1 MQFSITENTY
11 AVSKTFVLISENL
24 ENWIIMEKLDCFATG
39 RPTEIPEDD
48 VFICESTY
56 DESKHLM
63 KKLIQDGLKKFNHT
77 SAVTEDEI
85 YFFRRPINPA
95 KVKLKKNY

>member
-1 MQFSITENTY
+1 MKS
-11 AVSKTFVLISENL
+11 
-24 ENWIIMEKLDCFATG
+24 TG

-48 VFICESTY
+48 VYICESLY
-56 DESKHLM
+56 DESKSLM
-63 KKLIQDGLKKFNHT
+63 KKLSQDGLKKFNHT

-95 KVKLKKNY
+95 KVCMRVKHIN

>member
-1 MQFSITENTY
+1 MNY
-11 AVSKTFVLISENL
+11 
-24 ENWIIMEKLDCFATG
+24 TG

-48 VFICESTY
+48 VYICESLY
-56 DESKHLM
+56 DESKSLM
-63 KKLIQDGLKKFNHT
+63 KKLSQDGLKKYNHT

-95 KVKLKKNY
+95 KVCTRIKYINQLIKCIFLFSETIGYVSYS

>member
-1 MQFSITENTY
+1 MLLFYNE
-11 AVSKTFVLISENL
+11 
-24 ENWIIMEKLDCFATG
+24 IIITG

-48 VFICESTY
+48 IFICESTY
-56 DESKHLM
+56 DESKNLLR
-63 KKLIQDGLKKFNHT
+63 KLPQDGLKKYQHT

-95 KVKLKKNY
+95 KVSVRLNNKCFFKFV